1 MLKTDE
7 AYQSRFLNK
16 WQNDILALAKVI
28 SY

>member
-16 WQNDILALAKVI
+16 WQNDVLALAKVI